1 MPSKDDRSGFDRLG
15 ERIEDRADKTA
26 GNLADSR
33 HPVLKVI
40 VWGAGILAILF
51 VVNAIGGFISIGGEA
66 IKETQRVLSIKN
78 VREQRTAIIQD
89 WQDLLVATGN
99 ACGAS
104 RKPPSEQSPTF
115 VEGPEF
121 AYAATAR
128 KARVDYNRRQN
139 NLFEAEKVGPPG
151 YPSTVPDGPQMDSA
165 EPDWCE
171 IAAHLH
177 EVHE

>member
-1 MPSKDDRSGFDRLG
+1 MPSNDDRSGFDRLG
-15 ERIEDRADKTA
+15 DRIENRADRAA
-26 GNLADSR
+26 GNLAASK

-40 VWGAGILAILF
+40 SWVMGIFVILF
-51 VVNAIGGFISIGGEA
+51 VANAIGGFISIGGEA

-78 VREQRTAIIQD
+78 IREQRTAIIQD

-104 RKPPSEQSPTF
+104 RKPPTEQSPTF

-139 NLFEAEKVGPPG
+139 NLFEAKKVGPPG
-151 YPSTVPDGPQMDSA
+151 YPRTIPDGALMDSA
-165 EPDWCE
+165 NPNWCN
-171 IAAHLH
+171 ISADLH
-177 EVHE
+177 ETHE